1 MIKFPRFLFLAAVL
15 LPAVL
20 LLPGRAV
27 AGPTAE
33 LRATVAEVLEL
44 LFPGGVAEDPVGV
57 MPQVREII
65 DKRFDFDVIARRSL
79 GRGWTRLSEEQR
91 TTFSRLFADLLMYS
105 YTDRLAGLS
114 RPDIEWGSVQQLGT
128 NRLEIASTIVYQG
141 ERYEVL
147 YRLVEMRGDWQVYDL
162 VIEGVSLVGNYRSQF
177 TSVLDRRGPDELLRV
192 LSERVD
198 AQKGRS
204 DG

>member
-1 MIKFPRFLFLAAVL
+1 MIQFRLSFCFLAAL
-15 LPAVL
+15 LPAL
-20 LLPGRAV
+20 LLPGRA
-27 AGPTAE
+27 AAEPTAD

-44 LFPGGVAEDPVGV
+44 LFPDGVAEDPAGV

-65 DKRFDFDVIARRSL
+65 DKRFEFDVIARRSL
-79 GRGWTRLSEEQR
+79 GRGWNSLSEEQR
-91 TTFSRLFADLLMYS
+91 STFSRLFADLLMYS

-114 RPDIEWGSVQQLGT
+114 RPDIEWGRTRELGA
-128 NRLEIASTIVYQG
+128 NRLEVDSTIVYQG
-141 ERYEVL
+141 ERYEVI
-147 YRLVEMRGDWQVYDL
+147 YRLVDMRGDWQVYDL

-198 AQKGRS
+198 AQKEKSNG
-204 DG
+204 